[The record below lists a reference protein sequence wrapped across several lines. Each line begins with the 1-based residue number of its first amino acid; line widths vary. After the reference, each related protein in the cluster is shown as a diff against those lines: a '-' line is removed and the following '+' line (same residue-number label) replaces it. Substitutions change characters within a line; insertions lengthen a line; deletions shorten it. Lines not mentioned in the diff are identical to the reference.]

1 MSNHP
6 AGAQYPSSVN
16 RRPCLQMTPLSLGHG
31 WHPIPSK
38 VYVCAGH
45 IQHCG
50 AGPPGGTDYTVHATL
65 LEAVGE
71 LVHHHAHRFDA
82 LAEASMGTHWAD
94 LSASQR
100 SDFSEVLKQLVE
112 RSYRSNLER
121 IKDYDVTY
129 GDAARR
135 GTSVF
140 VSTQARSTENRRA
153 PAVTIDYEMKIV
165 NDEWRVVNVVTDGQS
180 LVENYRSQFHTLI
193 ERDGFDGLMERMRG
207 RLNG

>member
-1 MSNHP
+1 
-6 AGAQYPSSVN
+6 
-16 RRPCLQMTPLSLGHG
+16 MTRLP
-31 WHPIPSK
+31 
-38 VYVCAGH
+38 
-45 IQHCG
+45 
-50 AGPPGGTDYTVHATL
+50 TL
-65 LEAVGE
+65 LLAFVT
-71 LVHHHAHRFDA
+71 LVLALGASSADAQNRAAPAAAKQYLEQRHARLDRLLDRPANAQRDAQLGRLLDDLIAFDA

-129 GDAARR
+129 GDAAHR

-165 NDEWRVVNVVTDGQS
+165 NDEWRAVNVVTDGQS